1 MELTMLNAI
10 KTFMKEEDGL
20 TAVEY
25 AIAGGVVTAGL
36 VAALG
41 FIGADTKILI
51 ELLKT
56 NIAAAKPAPVG
67 G

>member
-10 KTFMKEEDGL
+10 KKFMKEEDGL

-36 VAALG
+36 V
-41 FIGADTKILI
+41 
-51 ELLKT
+51 LLLT
-56 NIAAAKPAPVG
+56 NIGTRAAAMLQTLLTNMG
-67 G
+67 